1 MTKFLFIRHGAHD
14 LLFNRIAGRQAGVHL
29 NELGRQQAEQLAERL
44 PALRINAIYSG
55 PLERA
60 RETAEPMCRRLNLPL
75 QIAEE
80 FTEID
85 PGEWV
90 NRTFEELAE
99 ISGWSDF
106 NVFRSCTA
114 APGGESMLEVQVRV
128 LRKLHELRKQHQFV
142 AIFSHGDV
150 IRAILALVLGMSLD
164 LFLRIE
170 VDPASLSLIEL
181 SENCARVRFLNLPC
195 ESSPLHLPD

>member
-14 LLFNRIAGRQAGVHL
+14 LLFKRIAGRQAGVHL
-29 NELGRQQAEQLAERL
+29 NELGREQAAQLAERL
-44 PALRINAIYSG
+44 SQLSIEAIYSG

-60 RETAEPMCRRLNLPL
+60 RETAEPICRRLNLPL
-75 QIAEE
+75 QIADE

-85 PGEWV
+85 PGEWA
-90 NRTFEELAE
+90 NRTFEELAQ

-128 LRKLHELRKQHQFV
+128 VRKLHELRKPHQFV

-150 IRAILALVLGMSLD
+150 IRAIAALVLGMPLD

-170 VDPASLSLIEL
+170 IDPASMTLIEM
-181 SENCARVRFLNLPC
+181 SENFARVRFLNLPC
-195 ESSPLHLPD
+195 EGAPLHLPD